1 MLLHL
6 LLVLLSVVLL
16 LQSIRAQCICSYC
29 DAGRSRLSCQG
40 YTERYA
46 GPVTYAQYCASSTA
60 AVQGGQYMGSGP
72 RRAIARCPRTNN
84 VRIRFFE
91 RTATQYGEY
100 RYCVCPRSLTASN
113 GRSFR
118 GQVGSTCRPT
128 VYPRRFCNDIF
139 RVRSTATCR
148 DWRNTACNP
157 PRTGRRLLSN
167 LSYAENVLK
176 SGPDHPEDTEEAKE
190 AKTDVVDA
198 FEENLFSA
206 SAIDH

>member
-1 MLLHL
+1 MLVAADSLARGTPKDMLVQSPTPSIVLPAQL
-6 LLVLLSVVLL
+6 LYKVVSTWAVGPDEQSPDVLEPTTSVSGFLNE
-16 LQSIRAQCICSYC
+16 QQ
-29 DAGRSRLSCQG
+29 
-40 YTERYA
+40 
-46 GPVTYAQYCASSTA
+46 PST
-60 AVQGGQYMGSGP
+60 
-72 RRAIARCPRTNN
+72 
-84 VRIRFFE
+84 
-91 RTATQYGEY
+91 
-100 RYCVCPRSLTASN
+100 
-113 GRSFR
+113 
-118 GQVGSTCRPT
+118 VGSTCRPT